1 MGGRTVNGARWIKKH
16 SWVNYYLFDSKSR
29 RFNILPQLMT
39 TEVEEQV
46 APEYTA
52 LLEKHGRYSIKGKA
66 KSLPETRNLA
76 DVGANPPP
84 VTSLPAHT
92 LLIQS
97 FTRRILMSIY
107 DPWGR
112 AKEETT
118 HVHLYDEKFQYIGVA
133 WLNDLTV
140 WAQAG
145 FFVDNK
151 IPKDPSRRNFPIDM
165 VLLSGPE
172 VATAAA
178 KQTYVWSRG
187 KPGQD
192 VPTPETAK
200 FYRVMLLSRFG
211 VVDHTPLEGTYER
224 VGLGEVRAD
233 LVESWEELRWEDV
246 LVQ

>member
-1 MGGRTVNGARWIKKH
+1 M
-16 SWVNYYLFDSKSR
+16 
-29 RFNILPQLMT
+29 MT
-39 TEVEEQV
+39 EIEEEV

-52 LLEKHGRYSIKGKA
+52 LLEKHRRYSIKAIEKA
-66 KSLPETRNLA
+66 KVLPETRNLENL
-76 DVGANPPP
+76 GPNPPP
-84 VTSLPAHT
+84 VTSLPEHT

-133 WLNDLTV
+133 WLNDLTL

-145 FFVDNK
+145 FFVDDK
-151 IPKDPSRRNFPIDM
+151 IPKDPLRRNFPIDM
-165 VLLSGPE
+165 ALLSGPE
-172 VATAAA
+172 GATAAA

-192 VPTPETAK
+192 VLTLEKAK

-211 VVDHTPLEGTYER
+211 AVDYAPLEGTYER